1 MKKKIIYGLI
11 PLTSLLVLF
20 LQFGFSEK
28 AAETA
33 DAIYIKGKVLT
44 MNSTNEITE
53 AVAVKDGKIIGVG
66 KTDDIVKLSGEKT
79 IVIDLQGK
87 TMIPGLID
95 GHSHIMSGM
104 SRNTTVNV
112 ESPPVGDVKSIAD
125 IVAKIKK
132 FKEDN
137 NIPKGEWINARGYD
151 PDQLIEKRHPTKEDL
166 DKDFPDNPV
175 IITHASGHLSVVNS
189 AAFKVSGV
197 TALTPDPQGGQ
208 IVHDPRTGEPTGLLL
223 ERGRSVLKQREKKVS
238 LNEQLAALKEIQEY
252 YASFGITTAQDGR
265 SSLGSIE
272 LLKEASKKNVL
283 LLDIEALP
291 DYSLL
296 DTMLSDKSFS
306 FGKVYNHLKLAG
318 FKLGADGSPQGK
330 TAFMSQPYL
339 TPVPG
344 CDHNCTGIP
353 IVTQQQFDEAI
364 EKGFKNHVQT
374 FVHCNGDATVDMY
387 IHAVER
393 ARGMLG
399 ASSGPRPV
407 VIHSQFIR
415 PEQLDKYKQL
425 SMVPAFF
432 TNHAFFWGDTHFE
445 NLGAKR
451 ADFLSPLRS
460 AKNKGIIYTNH
471 TDFGVTP
478 IDQMFLLWTSVARQS
493 RSGRVMGA
501 DETVSPMEG
510 LRAITING
518 AYQYF
523 EEKSKGSIEKGK
535 LADLVILSA
544 DPVSI
549 EVSKIKD
556 IAVLETIKEG
566 KTIFKRN

>member
-1 MKKKIIYGLI
+1 MPATALCA
-11 PLTSLLVLF
+11 LL
-20 LQFGFSEK
+20 LQFGFSGK
-28 AAETA
+28 PADTA
-33 DAIYIKGKVLT
+33 DTIYIKGKVLT
-44 MNSTNEITE
+44 MNSTNDITE
-53 AVAVKDGKIIGVG
+53 AVAVKDGKIISVG
-66 KTDDIVKLSGEKT
+66 KTDEIIKLSGDKT
-79 IVIDLQGK
+79 VVVDLQGK

-95 GHSHIMSGM
+95 GHSHIMSGL

-112 ESPPVGDVKSIAD
+112 ESPPVGDVKSIVD
-125 IVAKIKK
+125 MVAKIKK

-137 NIPKGEWINARGYD
+137 NIPKGEWISARGYD

-166 DKDFPDNPV
+166 DKDLPDNPV
-175 IITHASGHLSVVNS
+175 IITHTSGHLAVVNS
-189 AAFKVSGV
+189 AALKVSDV
-197 TALTPDPQGGQ
+197 TSLTPDPQGGQ
-208 IVHDPRTGEPTGLLL
+208 IVRDPRTGEPTGLLL
-223 ERGRSVLKQREKKVS
+223 EKGRSVLKQKERKTT
-238 LNEQLAALKEIQEY
+238 LDDQLKALKEIQEY

-272 LLKEASKKNVL
+272 LLKAAAKRNAL

-296 DTMLSDKSFS
+296 DTMLSDKDFA
-306 FGKVYNHLKLAG
+306 FGKTYNHLKLAG

-344 CDHNCTGIP
+344 CDHDCTGIP
-353 IVTQQQFDEAI
+353 IVTQQQFDEII
-364 EKGFKNHVQT
+364 EKGFKNNVQT

-387 IHAVER
+387 IHAVEK
-393 ARGMLG
+393 AREKLG
-399 ASSGPRPV
+399 NTSGPRPV

-425 SMVPAFF
+425 EMLPAFF

-445 NLGAKR
+445 NLGEKR
-451 ADFLSPLRS
+451 ADYLSPLRS

-471 TDFGVTP
+471 TDFVVTP
-478 IDQMFLLWTSVARQS
+478 INHMFLLWTSVARQS
-493 RSGRVMGA
+493 RSGRIMGA
-501 DETVSPMEG
+501 NETVTPMEG

-523 EEKSKGSIEKGK
+523 EEKIKGSIETGK
-535 LADLVILSA
+535 LADLVILSD
-544 DPVSI
+544 DPITV

-556 IAVLETIKEG
+556 ISVLETIKEG
-566 KTIFKRN
+566 KTIFKR